1 LTVDLVAQTI
11 AAAGQPTIHFDV
23 EPRRKADLLDGVD
36 EINRT
41 MREERSINAFE
52 TRHRQAQPWIGE
64 ITIACCD
71 VQLADHRVGFLH
83 QNFRATPKFGPL
95 PATFGK
101 NLTEIPISSRSSSAD
116 PGQPVPLTAP
126 LPAFPNPAGI
136 AYPWPGKSSHSG
148 AV

>member
-1 LTVDLVAQTI
+1 VSRRCRADLQSPAISQIASDPLTARLTVDLVAQTI

-95 PATFGK
+95 PATLGK
-101 NLTEIPISSRSSSAD
+101 ILQKS
-116 PGQPVPLTAP
+116 LFH
-126 LPAFPNPAGI
+126 PALAALI
-136 AYPWPGKSSHSG
+136 QVSQSL
-148 AV
+148 